1 MPDKLQIT
9 IVGLG
14 LIGASA
20 GLALRRYADKVT
32 VVGHD
37 REPGLANRAKSA
49 AAVDRT
55 EWNLINA
62 VSKADRILLA
72 LPVSEIRATLAAIAQ
87 DLKPGCVLLDT
98 ADVKAPVLRW
108 AAELLPES
116 VHLVGGHPI
125 VIAQDPSLRSGQA
138 MDAGSARADLFQD
151 KLFCLVAGR
160 SADDAALRLAAD
172 LVEALGAKPFFMDA
186 IEHDGLAATV
196 EQTPMIVAAALLD
209 MARTSPAWT
218 DMRKLAGSQFYTST
232 LITAWDGQAAAAACA
247 ANRDLLVQRLDA
259 FIAGLGEWRQ
269 RLADGEDE
277 TLAKALDDGL
287 TARRKW
293 LNAQAS
299 GNWDEPRA
307 PAEMPG
313 SGAYLRQLIG
323 FGGLRKPPAKPKK

>member
-14 LIGASA
+14 LVGTSA

-37 REPGLANRAKSA
+37 RDMGLAARAKSA

-72 LPVSEIRATLAAIAQ
+72 LPLSEIRDTLAAIAQ

-108 AAELLPES
+108 AAELLPDS

-125 VIAQDPSLRSGQA
+125 VIAQDL
-138 MDAGSARADLFQD
+138 DASSARADLFQD
-151 KLFCLVAGR
+151 KLFCLVAGQG
-160 SADDAALRLAAD
+160 ADDQALRLAAD
-172 LVEALGAKPFFMDA
+172 LIEALGAKPFFMDA
-186 IEHDGLAATV
+186 VEHDGLAAAV
-196 EQTPMIVAAALLD
+196 EQLPMIVAGALLD
-209 MARTSPAWT
+209 MTRTSPAWA

-232 LITAWDGQAAAAACA
+232 LLVAEDGKVVAATCA

-259 FIAGLGEWRQ
+259 FIAELGEWRQ
-269 RLADGEDE
+269 RLAAGEDE
-277 TLAKALDDGL
+277 ALAKPFENGL
-287 TARRKW
+287 AARHKW
-293 LNAQAS
+293 LNTQAS
-299 GNWDEPRA
+299 GNWDEQ
-307 PAEMPG
+307 PAAGEMPT
-313 SGAYLRQLIG
+313 SGGYFRQLIG
-323 FGGLRKPPAKPKK
+323 LGRLGKQPAKPKK